1 MNNDHSTIALVLSWL
16 GLIGSWVTLS
26 HLLAVATLV
35 FTVLQIVIA
44 VRKLRRESRLERLQA
59 ASERPEAPQ

>member
-1 MNNDHSTIALVLSWL
+1 MSNDDHSTLALVLSWM

-26 HLLAVATLV
+26 HLLALATLI

-44 VRKLRRESRLERLQA
+44 IRKLRKD
-59 ASERPEAPQ
+59 AP